1 MRPRWM
7 RAGSVALVLAVVG
20 GGPVAAAERVEI
32 VTGFDRISIT
42 GPYDVRLTTGKGASA
57 KLTGERLAIEA
68 VKFRI
73 NGSLLTIG
81 PDRTRSNFRYDKDA
95 SPVVIELTTPALRS
109 AAVAGSGSLD
119 VDRLRGDRVAISL
132 QGDGR
137 IAVNSMEGDL
147 GVILM
152 LGAGAATV
160 AGKVGQLNATLRGQA
175 TLDGAGL
182 STAKLSLTQSSSGT
196 VTLTV
201 NGPVNGTATGAG
213 DAILLGNPTCNVAEL
228 GAGTVRCGDPE

>member
-1 MRPRWM
+1 MRQGL
-7 RAGSVALVLAVVG
+7 AGAIGIALTAFVG
-20 GGPVAAAERVEI
+20 SAPAIAAERVEI
-32 VTGFDRISIT
+32 VTGFDRLSIS
-42 GPYDVRLTTGKGASA
+42 GPYEVRLTSGKGASA
-57 KLTGERLAIEA
+57 RLIGDRLAIEA

-73 NGSLLTIG
+73 NGSLLSIG

-95 SPVVIELTTPALRS
+95 SPVVIELTTPSLRS
-109 AAVAGSGSLD
+109 VALTGNGALS

-137 IAVNSMEGDL
+137 VSVANMEGDR

-152 LGAGAATV
+152 LGAGEATV

-175 TLDGAGL
+175 TLDGKGL
-182 STAKLSLTQSSSGT
+182 TTDRLSLTQSSSGS

-201 NGPVNGTATGAG
+201 NGPVTGNATGAG
-213 DAILLGNPTCNVAEL
+213 DAIILGKPQCNVAEL
-228 GAGTVRCGDPE
+228 GAGAVRCGDQ